1 MASDVK
7 SKDQVLAAFHAA
19 RAAGSIAGNSRIKEL
34 SKLKV
39 PEGKIL
45 ESFGGSSLHL
55 HVDGRTRL
63 GKLLAGI
70 KESEFSVSSDYG
82 GGFSAH
88 IRYDLSYIPPV
99 CGQEFSIAHDADTA
113 AAKVLEEMLGVSVYA
128 RAHAS

>member
-1 MASDVK
+1 MASEAK
-7 SKDQVLAAFHAA
+7 SKDQVVAAFHAA
-19 RAAGSIAGNSRIKEL
+19 RAAGAVAGNNRIKEL

-63 GKLLAGI
+63 GKLLASLDEPG
-70 KESEFSVSSDYG
+70 FSVLTDYG

-88 IRYDLSYIPPV
+88 IRYDLNYIPPV
-99 CGQEFSIAHDADTA
+99 SGQEFSIDHDADTA
-113 AAKVLEEMLGVSVYA
+113 AAKVLEEILGVPVYA